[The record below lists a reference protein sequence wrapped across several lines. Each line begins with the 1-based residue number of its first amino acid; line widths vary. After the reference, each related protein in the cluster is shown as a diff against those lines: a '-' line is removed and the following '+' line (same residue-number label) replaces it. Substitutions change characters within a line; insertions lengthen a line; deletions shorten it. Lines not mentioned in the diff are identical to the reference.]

1 MPAIVF
7 GITIK
12 IPTKLRSAEERKERG
27 PDKAKITVVDRNSFK
42 ELDAVD
48 DMPIFE
54 MDNFESIARMA
65 RNFMARNFKAEY
77 RDAEVLILKDG
88 ILTRID
94 IDPVQRT
101 DFDKIRDHYSK
112 VQREYAD
119 VWHDFFGPPRF
130 ESRHVPLSF
139 GLFET
144 KKDYQDEWRDP
155 FQRRRFSPEIR
166 ALLYKIHCW
175 PPRLKLSRRAANWQR
190 TRAQTTREHMRCGRF
205 DWE

>member
-1 MPAIVF
+1 MPVVVCCVKIE
-7 GITIK
+7 

-27 PDKAKITVVDRNSFK
+27 ADKAKIIVVDRNSFQ
-42 ELDAVD
+42 ELDAFDMRIYDTD
-48 DMPIFE
+48 DFK
-54 MDNFESIARMA
+54 NMA
-65 RNFMARNFKAEY
+65 RVTRNFRGAC
-77 RDAEVLILKDG
+77 RDAELLILKDG
-88 ILTRID
+88 VLTHIDSDPLQRRID
-94 IDPVQRT
+94 
-101 DFDKIRDHYSK
+101 FDAIRDHYSK

-119 VWHDFFGPPRF
+119 VWRDFFGPPWF
-130 ESRHVPLSF
+130 ESSHVPLSF

-144 KKDYQDEWRDP
+144 KKDYQDDWRDP